1 MKVVFSP
8 FWHPFSWFSLR
19 EMGPSG
25 VSDQLLG
32 RFTPFLLQWYLFI
45 KKQHLYKNNQNW
57 CGRWWDV
64 ADWHWKVGFT
74 PQTIRHGPRS
84 WHFSSSVVLSS
95 SEPGLLLGAQPR
107 KCPLRGPYSI
117 HILKVPSFG
126 ASVDHLWIFSRDLTV
141 QGLSKIPCNGTS

>member
-1 MKVVFSP
+1 
-8 FWHPFSWFSLR
+8 
-19 EMGPSG
+19 
-25 VSDQLLG
+25 
-32 RFTPFLLQWYLFI
+32 
-45 KKQHLYKNNQNW
+45 
-57 CGRWWDV
+57 V

-117 HILKVPSFG
+117 HILIVPSFG
-126 ASVDHLWIFSRDLTV
+126 ASVDHLWEITLHMFIYGVQYGNSSREITLHMVIYGVQYGSGQPTLHITFLFTV
-141 QGLSKIPCNGTS
+141 GCACTMVSPVFAGYVCT

>member
-1 MKVVFSP
+1 
-8 FWHPFSWFSLR
+8 
-19 EMGPSG
+19 
-25 VSDQLLG
+25 
-32 RFTPFLLQWYLFI
+32 
-45 KKQHLYKNNQNW
+45 
-57 CGRWWDV
+57 V

-74 PQTIRHGPRS
+74 SQTIRHGPRS

-126 ASVDHLWIFSRDLTV
+126 ASVDHLWESSLFVEGKSSSKSLLDFFRCKFRKNEEGIRIARVRQGDAAV
-141 QGLSKIPCNGTS
+141 QAPDTSASKVVPSPHSLRTKSTLVAGGAKP